1 MSGYIQHG
9 FEYPHP
15 LVRTSSMPIFDIS
28 LHLCEILI
36 FAQPSLGAMSGVRH
50 DK

>member
-1 MSGYIQHG
+1 MSGYIQRG
-9 FEYPHP
+9 FKYPHP

-36 FAQPSLGAMSGVRH
+36 FARPTLGAMSDV
-50 DK
+50 